1 MYGGRE
7 WDEEG
12 REGGEKGREAGVRKV
27 ERCGEEGRS
36 SWNSAWWRDRW
47 AAEGV
52 LSQTSDLTESQASK
66 EIPG

>member
-36 SWNSAWWRDRW
+36 S
-47 AAEGV
+47 
-52 LSQTSDLTESQASK
+52 
-66 EIPG
+66 